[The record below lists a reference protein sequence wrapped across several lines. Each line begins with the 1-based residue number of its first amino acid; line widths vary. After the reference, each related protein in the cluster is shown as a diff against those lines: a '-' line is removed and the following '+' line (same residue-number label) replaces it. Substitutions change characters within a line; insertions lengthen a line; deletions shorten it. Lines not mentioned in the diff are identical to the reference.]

1 MDWDTV
7 NILASVII
15 FLLIIWATDVIFKRK
30 K

>member
-7 NILASVII
+7 NIVASVII
-15 FLLIIWATDVIFKRK
+15 SLLIIWATDVIFKRK

>member
-7 NILASVII
+7 NIVASVII
-15 FLLIIWATDVIFKRK
+15 FMLIIWATDVIFKRK

>member
-7 NILASVII
+7 NIVASVII